1 MENNPQLQLARDF
14 IEHTGMNV
22 FLTGKAGTG
31 KTTFLRQLRE
41 HSPKRMIVVAPTGV
55 AAINAGGVTIH
66 SFFQLPF
73 SPYVPGTTFQAAGE
87 GSNRPAHRF
96 SREKINIIRTIDLLV
111 IDEVSMVRADVLD
124 AIDDVLR
131 RYRDKDKPFGGV
143 QLLLIGDLQ
152 QLAPIVKDNEWEL
165 LKPYYPSFYFFHSR
179 ALAATEYVGIELKH
193 VYRQQNQQFIHLLN
207 RIRKGDIDADF
218 LAILNKR
225 YLPNFNPPEAE
236 GYITLT
242 THNHIAQSINSEKM
256 RQLPTREYS
265 YKAEIQGNYPEEL
278 YPTDAQLLLKEGA
291 QVMFVKNDS
300 SLEKRYYNGK
310 IGTVTALS
318 ANLIEVTGKDDGIP
332 IRLNREEWNNSKYT
346 LDEDTGEIRET
357 VEGTFKQYPLKTA
370 WAITI
375 HKSQGLTFERVIVDA
390 ASAFAH
396 GQVYVALSRC
406 KTFEGLVLTSP
417 LNARA
422 LIKDQSVDQFI
433 RGVEDNEPDE
443 TVLQDAS
450 RSYFRELLLEQFD
463 YNLLKR
469 RLRYLYRLLS
479 EQVQRLYPE
488 WVERYRVADQEVKE
502 KLSDVSERFQRQLQN
517 LMSPEKDWDTD
528 PHIAERTSKGAAY
541 FLEHTQTLLSALL
554 AEGMP
559 EIDNKEIRKQIT
571 NALQRLQEAYDVKI
585 ATLQVVGQGFSV
597 SAYLQAKAKAL
608 IEPSRAKTKTKKPAT
623 EKTAVPTDIL
633 HPELY
638 KRLRTWRNREAE
650 RLKLPVY
657 AVLQQKALLGIANTL
672 PTSSRELLAVPG
684 IGNRVLERY
693 GAALLELVDEYR
705 FSK

>member
-55 AAINAGGVTIH
+55 AAINAGGITIH

-111 IDEVSMVRADVLD
+111 IDEVSMVRADMLD
-124 AIDDVLR
+124 AVDDVLR

-152 QLAPIVKDNEWEL
+152 QLAPVIKDSEWEL
-165 LKPYYPSFYFFHSR
+165 LKPYYPSAYFFHSR
-179 ALAATEYVGIELKH
+179 ALAATDYVAIELKH
-193 VYRQQNQQFIHLLN
+193 VYRQQNQQFIDLLN
-207 RIRKGDIDADF
+207 HVRKGHIDVHF
-218 LAILNKR
+218 LDILNQR
-225 YLPNFNPPEAE
+225 YLPNFRPPEEE

-242 THNHIAQSINSEKM
+242 THNHNAKRINEMKM
-256 RQLPTREYS
+256 AQLPTQAYT
-265 YKAEIQGNYPEEL
+265 YKAEIQGNFPDYL
-278 YPTDAQLLLKEGA
+278 YPTDESLLLKKGA

-300 SLEKRYYNGK
+300 SPEKRYYNGK
-310 IGTVTALS
+310 IGTVTAIS
-318 ANLIEVTGKDDGIP
+318 AQSIEVTGKEDSTP
-332 IRLNREEWNNSKYT
+332 IRVNREEWTNSKYT
-346 LDEDTGEIRET
+346 LDEESGDIRES
-357 VEGTFKQYPLKTA
+357 VEGTFRQYPLKTA

-375 HKSQGLTFERVIVDA
+375 HKSQGLTFERMIVDA
-390 ASAFAH
+390 SAAFAH

-406 KTFEGLVLTSP
+406 KSLEGLVLSSP
-417 LNARA
+417 LNAKA
-422 LIKDQSVDQFI
+422 LIKDAAVDQFI
-433 RGVEDNEPDE
+433 SGVEANEPDQA
-443 TVLQDAS
+443 VLQDAS
-450 RSYFRELLLEQFD
+450 RAYFSQLLLEQFD
-463 YNLLKR
+463 YNVLKR
-469 RLRYLYRLLS
+469 RLRYLSRLLA

-488 WVERYRVADQEVKE
+488 WVERCRAADEAAKE
-502 KLSDVSERFQRQLQN
+502 KLLDVSERFHQQLQY
-517 LMSPEKDWDTD
+517 LMSTSQDWETN
-528 PHIAERTSKGAAY
+528 PQIADRTSKGAAY
-541 FLEHTQTLLSALL
+541 FLQETQNILSALL

-559 EIDNKEIRKQIT
+559 EIDNKEARKQIT

-597 SAYLQAKAKAL
+597 NAYLQAKAKAL

-638 KRLRTWRNREAE
+638 KRLRAWRNREAE